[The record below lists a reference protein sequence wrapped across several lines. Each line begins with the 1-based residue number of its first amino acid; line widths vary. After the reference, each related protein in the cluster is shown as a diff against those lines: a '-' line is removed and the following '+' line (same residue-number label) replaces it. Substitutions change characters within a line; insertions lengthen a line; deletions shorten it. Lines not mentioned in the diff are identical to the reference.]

1 MAEQLRAQG
10 EDFKPHLGATA
21 YTSLRQVLAVGG
33 LSTWDKE
40 SYALIANKFEARN
53 QFTVGAVTKPHWS
66 GYEEH
71 YVPMAHS
78 FFS

>member
-40 SYALIANKFEARN
+40 SYALVRL
-53 QFTVGAVTKPHWS
+53 
-66 GYEEH
+66 
-71 YVPMAHS
+71 
-78 FFS
+78 